1 MTDLLLSNGLEN
13 ILQSISDVR
22 VNQFLRTLIALESQ
36 VTQGCNTSGYGQC
49 IMHLWD
55 ITVRETS

>member
-36 VTQGCNTSGYGQC
+36 VTLCNTSGYGQC